1 MVGNNKATIG
11 QTEGKVWWLIFNKI
25 FQQTNQK
32 LANNNDKKIPTSQ
45 IPQEGKKNLL
55 PDCPIQPTPTNQP
68 TERTNRETLIK
79 FQKSINQSCFHLSIF
94 CFIWRNFLP
103 EKLDK
108 MKLYLGSIF
117 PREFD

>member
-1 MVGNNKATIG
+1 LYQTHGNNKATTG

-32 LANNNDKKIPTSQ
+32 LANNNGKKIPTSQ

-55 PDCPIQPTPTNQP
+55 PDCPIQPTNQP

-79 FQKSINQSCFHLSIF
+79 FQKSINQSCFHHFNFLLSFGGIF
-94 CFIWRNFLP
+94 CQKNWT
-103 EKLDK
+103 K
-108 MKLYLGSIF
+108 
-117 PREFD
+117 